1 MATQLGSIKRV
12 RKFPGFVVDGF
23 NYQTPDVCAYFLTH
37 YHADHTCGLHAGFK
51 GPAKIYCTEI
61 TAALITNVMG
71 VKPQFVVP
79 VPMHTEIVINTAGRE
94 TAFVTFLD
102 ANHCPGSAT
111 IYFRKPSGDG
121 VKGGGDDK
129 QSVFAEG
136 ETNSQSQVTALH
148 TGDFRAARCVRED
161 KHLHELIKKNG
172 PVGELYLD
180 TTYCDPRWRFPDQRE
195 VLATIGTIAKNE
207 LKREPNTLFL
217 VGSYSIGKERA
228 VRAVATAVRSAVNNA
243 NSKVLVS
250 WQRARTLKLTG
261 WWDDDVFVTE
271 GDEFETTRDGEKEPR
286 NEPADASASADA
298 DADADASAS
307 ASASVSASS
316 GKHPEPPFRVRVSAM
331 GGGGAHK
338 DMLELLQTLKDPKT
352 KRPYFA
358 AVVSFR
364 PTGWCYS
371 KRLERHASLGAGV
384 ENTVENEAD
393 LFDLK
398 GTRAAE
404 RYAPWVENDG
414 TTRVYQVPYS
424 EHSSFP
430 ELVSFVERIKP
441 SKITPTV
448 NAGSETQKRKILKH
462 FAHLTCSV
470 TDTGRLEHYF
480 GQGGTGCSGGGGKR
494 KAQQSLDDA
503 KGDAIRVKTEKGFE
517 QIEEEKGN
525 LQIDETTYPGV
536 CPETIDALRGI
547 LTPSEFK
554 EQLQLLKEA
563 EVRKTIQETKEE
575 QDPAQT
581 PFPLGCV
588 VVVKGG
594 GGGFGGGGARY
605 QQFKDRQHVESRL
618 KQLGALV
625 VGRVSQKVTHVVVPG
640 SGEALSEERRR
651 HGCDPETGARAF
663 LSLVEKVEK
672 YGNGVAKF
680 GAVSSS
686 EPCPVGV
693 SEAVTP
699 SEASPPV
706 FVKSEPVDSQ
716 FDAAVSHT
724 KSVVSHTASAA
735 SHTAASTHTQVQV
748 VTEGWVMRHWRAFQN
763 GTAKTHAAEDVANH
777 KRKLAAEKQEEK
789 EQKKMAQKLKKEAIE
804 FGGDDARPG
813 RFRNLNKQALDKIAK
828 ALSQRL
834 FFLGRKDVT
843 RGDHPTTGQR
853 LGTDTGTTKRTADAT
868 TLGPKQKWRALFRV
882 FGTAGTA
889 YECDVSEFPACS
901 CPEFVEARRA
911 GHGSPGAH
919 VCGHLTWLLV
929 RVLGV
934 STDDPVLCQT
944 ALTQRELA
952 GILAPRKNMQ
962 AEGGLGTLEPD
973 ESTRAC
979 PVCRSA
985 IVDATSAGTTSF
997 DESLTPKNSN
1007 PVEGG
1012 KKQQSDAKVLVAPC
1026 PNGCAGFVHASC
1038 TRRFAEMRNEM
1049 EGIKRAAG
1057 CETTMAATC
1066 PLCETGWVEQDSHG
1080 LAVAP

>member
-1 MATQLGSIKRV
+1 MGRSVSPLACALCVFALIASCVPSTNAFAIEIAFNETECFSKQIETARD
-12 RKFPGFVVDGF
+12 VDGSLNLPF
-23 NYQTPDVCAYFLTH
+23 RVLGAYVVSKDPHKYYEMQRGERNLAIVSVEVTQPDGQVIHRDKDGKSRSEFDVDAHGVGTYSICFTN
-37 YHADHTCGLHAGFK
+37 AGTK
-51 GPAKIYCTEI
+51 GKKAWFQ
-61 TAALITNVMG
+61 ALPHQK
-71 VKPQFVVP
+71 KPQEVS
-79 VPMHTEIVINTAGRE
+79 
-94 TAFVTFLD
+94 AFVRVHYFQPVHDDDSD
-102 ANHCPGSAT
+102 AQNAEIETLRQQSPKNTKGADAAVPRKTESTTKKGS
-111 IYFRKPSGDG
+111 
-121 VKGGGDDK
+121 
-129 QSVFAEG
+129 
-136 ETNSQSQVTALH
+136 
-148 TGDFRAARCVRED
+148 
-161 KHLHELIKKNG
+161 
-172 PVGELYLD
+172 
-180 TTYCDPRWRFPDQRE
+180 
-195 VLATIGTIAKNE
+195 
-207 LKREPNTLFL
+207 
-217 VGSYSIGKERA
+217 KE
-228 VRAVATAVRSAVNNA
+228 SA
-243 NSKVLVS
+243 SKVLSTAHASDINVLALNLQDEISLMRQELFYLKARASRHKKTADSNARRTLWWTLAEVCTLCAVAGMQVS
-250 WQRARTLKLTG
+250 AVRYFFNKDERKGGNGGRGRARGGNAGVGT
-261 WWDDDVFVTE
+261 
-271 GDEFETTRDGEKEPR
+271 
-286 NEPADASASADA
+286 
-298 DADADASAS
+298 
-307 ASASVSASS
+307 
-316 GKHPEPPFRVRVSAM
+316 M
-331 GGGGAHK
+331 YGGG
-338 DMLELLQTLKDPKT
+338 P
-352 KRPYFA
+352 
-358 AVVSFR
+358 
-364 PTGWCYS
+364 
-371 KRLERHASLGAGV
+371 
-384 ENTVENEAD
+384 
-393 LFDLK
+393 
-398 GTRAAE
+398 
-404 RYAPWVENDG
+404 
-414 TTRVYQVPYS
+414 
-424 EHSSFP
+424 
-430 ELVSFVERIKP
+430 
-441 SKITPTV
+441 
-448 NAGSETQKRKILKH
+448 
-462 FAHLTCSV
+462 
-470 TDTGRLEHYF
+470 
-480 GQGGTGCSGGGGKR
+480 
-494 KAQQSLDDA
+494 
-503 KGDAIRVKTEKGFE
+503 
-517 QIEEEKGN
+517 
-525 LQIDETTYPGV
+525 
-536 CPETIDALRGI
+536 
-547 LTPSEFK
+547 
-554 EQLQLLKEA
+554 
-563 EVRKTIQETKEE
+563 
-575 QDPAQT
+575 
-581 PFPLGCV
+581 
-588 VVVKGG
+588 
-594 GGGFGGGGARY
+594 GGFGGGGARY

-680 GAVSSS
+680 GAVNSS

-706 FVKSEPVDSQ
+706 FVKSEPVDSR

-997 DESLTPKNSN
+997 DESLTPENSN

-1038 TRRFAEMRNEM
+1038 TRRFAEMRNDM